1 MAFSLT
7 TYLKETYA
15 ELKKVTWPTRQEA
28 FKSTLTVIAF
38 SLIVAAFLGAIDYV
52 FSLGL
57 NYLIERV

>member
-7 TYLKETYA
+7 TYLKETYV

-28 FKSTLTVIAF
+28 TKSTLVVIVF
-38 SLIVAAFLGAIDYV
+38 SLIIAAFLGSVDYL
-52 FSLGL
+52 FTLAL